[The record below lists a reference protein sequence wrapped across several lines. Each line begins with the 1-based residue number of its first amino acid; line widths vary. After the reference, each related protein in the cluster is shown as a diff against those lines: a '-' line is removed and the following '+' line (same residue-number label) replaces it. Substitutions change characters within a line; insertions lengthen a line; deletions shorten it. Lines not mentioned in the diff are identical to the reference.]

1 MNKLITFK
9 VLGFTLV
16 GILVLFMIDFSFWLM
31 NQAST
36 VTFVLGILLLVC
48 IVGIPIELLI
58 HRLTKK

>member
-58 HRLTKK
+58 RRLTKK